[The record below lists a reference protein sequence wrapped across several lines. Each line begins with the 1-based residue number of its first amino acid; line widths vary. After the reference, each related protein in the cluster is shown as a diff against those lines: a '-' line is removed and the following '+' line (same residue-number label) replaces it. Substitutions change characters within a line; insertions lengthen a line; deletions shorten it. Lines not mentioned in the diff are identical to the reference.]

1 MKGDVSVFPRCEIAK
16 MVCDPHGPF
25 NPVPAGDT
33 LFLLAARDLDQRDGE
48 EAANGPTWPYGAE
61 KGAFDC
67 VIPAVY
73 VPL

>member
-1 MKGDVSVFPRCEIAK
+1 
-16 MVCDPHGPF
+16 
-25 NPVPAGDT
+25 VPAGDT